1 MPASVLKNICFV
13 SIIRH
18 LCDGR
23 WECPFGDDEGSKF
36 CEDYQCVGFLHC
48 FMENMTICVHPSSI
62 CDGVSDCAAHDDEML
77 CDLPRQCPSGCTCLM
92 YAAKCAS
99 SFLSIFVMSPLFK
112 NIVFCKL
119 TNVTFLVRTSEL
131 GFGQYRTM
139 ISFFFID
146 SMLED
151 ICDSTPSHNHT
162 IQHLDFSS
170 NQIFVL
176 SESCFCGAPSLKV
189 LILASNK
196 LRCIHKNA
204 FYELKALQ
212 LLNVSDNFLATL
224 DAFFAKQ
231 AQQLTIDISSNE
243 VTTLNIK
250 LAQSLNVKR
259 LWTDT
264 FRLCYFFKHSP
275 SVCPLEP
282 QWPDNCKKLLQRTA
296 VEWMTMAKGLGIVFL
311 NVVTSALLWTQLK
324 SSMKK
329 YISDPT
335 KKVDTKSD
343 AYILSLLIT
352 SANDA
357 LFGIH
362 LILLSS
368 SSFHFAEVYVLRA
381 KNWLSSAPCI
391 ALALMFMF
399 VTLTSLFL
407 SNFVM
412 ASRFVAVKLP
422 FKIFLKEKNNI
433 WFCVK
438 CGAGLIAILCT
449 SCLLSYMLGESQM
462 FMPSKICSMVGDTKS
477 SVTVFALTILFAF
490 TQLGSFGAIS
500 IQYLIMYKEITK
512 PKLCSSTMTQR
523 KKKSSFLVLKI
534 IAHVLCN
541 ALCWVSSAV
550 ILTMSIALSQFP
562 FEILTWNTVLINP
575 LNCLFGPVLFTLLP
589 WIKQKYRKC
598 KTAKQND

>member
-1 MPASVLKNICFV
+1 
-13 SIIRH
+13 
-18 LCDGR
+18 
-23 WECPFGDDEGSKF
+23 
-36 CEDYQCVGFLHC
+36 
-48 FMENMTICVHPSSI
+48 MTICIHSSSI
-62 CDGVSDCAAHDDEML
+62 CDGVSDCAALDDEML
-77 CDLPRQCPSGCTCLM
+77 CDLPKQCPSGCTCLM
-92 YAAKCAS
+92 YAAECAS
-99 SFLSIFVMSPLFK
+99 SFLSISVMSPLFK
-112 NIVFCKL
+112 HIVFCKL
-119 TNVTFLVRTSEL
+119 ANVTFVVRTSEL
-131 GFGQYRTM
+131 GFGQCRSM

-176 SESCFCGAPSLKV
+176 SESCFCGATRLKV

-204 FYELKALQ
+204 FYELMALQ

-224 DAFFAKQ
+224 DAFVAKQ
-231 AQQLTIDISSNE
+231 AQQFTIDISFNK
-243 VTTLNIK
+243 VTTLNIN

-264 FRLCYFFKHSP
+264 FRLCCFFKHSP
-275 SVCPLEP
+275 SVCSLEP
-282 QWPDNCKKLLQRTA
+282 QWPESCKKLLQRIA
-296 VEWMTMAKGLGIVFL
+296 IEWVTIAKGVGIVLL

-324 SSMKK
+324 SNKQKCMSN
-329 YISDPT
+329 PT
-335 KKVDTKSD
+335 KKVDRKSD
-343 AYILSLLIT
+343 AYLLSLLIT
-352 SANDA
+352 SVNDA

-368 SSFHFAEVYVLRA
+368 SSFHFADIYVLQA

-391 ALALMFMF
+391 ALAFMFMS

-422 FKIFLKEKNNI
+422 FKTFLKEKHNI

-438 CGAGLIAILCT
+438 CGAGLIAAVCT
-449 SCLLSYMLGESQM
+449 CCLLSYMLGESQS

-477 SVTVFALTILFAF
+477 SVTVFALTVIFAF
-490 TQLGSFGAIS
+490 TQVGSFIAIL

-512 PKLCSSTMTQR
+512 PKLCSSMMAER
-523 KKKSSFLVLKI
+523 KKKSSSLVFKI
-534 IAHVLCN
+534 IAHVLFN

-550 ILTMSIALSQFP
+550 ILTMSVALSQFP
-562 FEILTWNTVLINP
+562 IEILTWNTVLINP
-575 LNCLFGPVLFTLLP
+575 LNCLFSPVLFTLLP